1 MMHLYDILIRP
12 IVTEKSMGLRDN
24 HGHYIF
30 QVHRKANKRQVK
42 DAVEQIFD
50 VEVTQVRTIVMK
62 GKNKRWGRTRYQSQD
77 WKKAVVTLADGDG
90 ITYFEGI

>member
-1 MMHLYDILIRP
+1 MHLYDILIRP
-12 IVTEKSMGLRDN
+12 IVTEKSMVLRDD

-30 QVHRKANKRQVK
+30 QVNRKANKRQVK

-50 VEVTQVRTIVMK
+50 VEVTAVRTILMK
-62 GKNKRWGRTRYQSQD
+62 GKNKRWGRTRYQSQN
-77 WKKAVVTLADGDG
+77 WKKAIVTLADGDS